1 MRAQISFSQ
10 NHAASSGFTHAANSR
25 NIPLPS
31 RVLSFVNLRI
41 FVSALILALSPLTL
55 AAPGPA
61 TRPASKPATQAHKPE
76 PALTPEQAKRQK
88 VQELTRKSLDLLENK
103 KYTEAEGILT
113 EALVLDPEHST
124 NIYNMA
130 CLKALTRHPDD
141 AMTYLERAASAG
153 FTDFIHIEHDTDLD
167 SLRNLPR
174 YKSMIASKD
183 FYQKQ
188 AAEAAVASL
197 RKQLGTKYIFDLDV
211 DTKLIFAANTDTQ
224 TLADVKKWL
233 TMQAKSQ
240 WAQLFEHK
248 PDQYVAVVLPTL
260 ADYNKMIKMPG
271 VEGIY
276 MHSAR
281 MLIAKR
287 LGQVMTHEFTHALH
301 AGDLDPLG
309 QEHPIW
315 IVEGLA
321 SMFEAGQFEGETLVP
336 RDNYRL
342 LYLQIAFRTH
352 RLIPLDRLLTMKQP
366 QFVAN
371 ANLGYGEASS
381 VMLYL
386 YETKLL
392 KKFYDTYKINFDKD
406 PTGKKTIEQVTGKT
420 FKQFESDWQQWMSKR
435 TPPTMNTGPDGAF
448 IGVQFAQEND
458 GLKIEQVVTKSPADI
473 AGIKAGDIIV
483 GLNALDVR
491 DQRTLMPML
500 KEFKPGD
507 GITFKLRRGEQY
519 LQLAL
524 TLGRRGGPFPTT
536 RPSPTTKPAS
546 AKK

>member
-1 MRAQISFSQ
+1 VNPRHFFVPAL
-10 NHAASSGFTHAANSR
+10 A
-25 NIPLPS
+25 L
-31 RVLSFVNLRI
+31 VLV
-41 FVSALILALSPLTL
+41 LSPLRAL

-61 TRPASKPATQAHKPE
+61 THPASKPATQP
-76 PALTPEQAKRQK
+76 LSPEQLKRQK
-88 VQELTRKSLDLLENK
+88 VQELTRKSLDLLLK
-103 KYTEAEGILT
+103 QKYAEAEVTLT
-113 EALVLDPEHST
+113 EALVLDPDHST

-130 CLKALTRHPDD
+130 CLKALTHHPDD
-141 AMTYLERAASAG
+141 AMTYLERAAEAG
-153 FTDFIHIEHDTDLD
+153 FTDFIHIEQDSDLE
-167 SLRNLPR
+167 SLHKLPR
-174 YKSMIASKD
+174 YKAMIANKD
-183 FYQKQ
+183 LYQKK
-188 AAEAAVASL
+188 AAEEAVASL
-197 RKQLGTKYIFDLDV
+197 RKQLGNKYLFDLDV
-211 DTKLIFAANTDTQ
+211 DTKLIFAANTDAQ

-248 PDQYVAVVLPTL
+248 PDQYVAIVLPTA
-260 ADYNKMIKMPG
+260 ADYAKMIKMPG

-321 SMFEAGQFEGETLVP
+321 SMFEAGQFEGEKLVP

-342 LYLQIAFRTH
+342 LYLQMALRTH
-352 RLIPLDRLLTMKQP
+352 RLIPLERLLTMKQQ

-386 YETKLL
+386 YDLGQL
-392 KKFYDTYKINFDKD
+392 KKFYDTFKINFDKD

-420 FKQFESDWQQWMSKR
+420 FKQFELDWQLWMSKR
-435 TPPTMNTGPDGAF
+435 TPPTLNTGPDGAF

-458 GLKIEQVVTKSPADI
+458 GLKIEQVITKSPADA
-473 AGIKAGDIIV
+473 AGIKAGDVIV
-483 GLNALDVR
+483 GLNTWDVR

-507 GITFKLRRGEQY
+507 GVVFKLRRGDEY

-524 TLGRRGGPFPTT
+524 TLGRRGGPAAIIKAAATS
-536 RPSPTTKPAS
+536 RPAAASKPVVPG
-546 AKK
+546 KK

>member
-1 MRAQISFSQ
+1 VNRRTI
-10 NHAASSGFTHAANSR
+10 ASILLF
-25 NIPLPS
+25 
-31 RVLSFVNLRI
+31 VLLLTPR
-41 FVSALILALSPLTL
+41 LAS
-55 AAPGPA
+55 AAPATKPAGPA
-61 TRPASKPATQAHKPE
+61 TQLLKPASQPV
-76 PALTPEQAKRQK
+76 LSPEQLKRQK
-88 VQELTRKSLDLLENK
+88 VQEFTRKSLDLLLNK
-103 KYTEAEGILT
+103 KYVEAEGVLM
-113 EALVLDPEHST
+113 EALVLDPDHST

-130 CLKALTRHPDD
+130 CLKALTGRPDE
-141 AMTYLERAASAG
+141 ALIYLERAAAAG
-153 FTDFIHIEHDTDLD
+153 FTDFIHIEQDSDLA
-167 SLRNLPR
+167 SLHNLPR
-174 YKSMIASKD
+174 YKAFLGNKD

-188 AAEAAVASL
+188 EADRAVASL
-197 RKQLGTKYIFDLDV
+197 RRQFGDKYLFDV
-211 DTKLIFAANTDTQ
+211 DAETKLIFAANTDAE

-248 PDQYVAVVLPTL
+248 PDQYVAIVLPSL
-260 ADYNKMIKMPG
+260 LDYGKMIKMPG

-321 SMFEAGQFEGETLVP
+321 SLFEAGQFEGEKLVP

-342 LYLQIAFRTH
+342 EYLQIAFRTK
-352 RLIPLDRLLTMKQP
+352 RLIPLEKLLTWKQS

-386 YETKLL
+386 YESNLL
-392 KKFYDTYKINFDKD
+392 RKFYDTYKINFDKD
-406 PTGKKTIEQVTGKT
+406 PSGKATLEQVSGKPL
-420 FKQFESDWQQWMSKR
+420 KDFEHDWQIWMSKR
-435 TPPTMNTGPDGAF
+435 KSPTMNVGPEGAF

-458 GLKIEQVVTKSPADI
+458 GLKIEQVVTKGPADS
-473 AGIKAGDIIV
+473 AGIKAGDVIV
-483 GLNALDVR
+483 GLNDLDVR

-507 GITFKLRRGEQY
+507 GVVFKLRRGEEY
-519 LQLAL
+519 LQLPL
-524 TLGRRGGPFPTT
+524 KLGRRGGVLPAT
-536 RPSPTTKPAS
+536 RPAATTKATATTKAVLPR
-546 AKK
+546 K